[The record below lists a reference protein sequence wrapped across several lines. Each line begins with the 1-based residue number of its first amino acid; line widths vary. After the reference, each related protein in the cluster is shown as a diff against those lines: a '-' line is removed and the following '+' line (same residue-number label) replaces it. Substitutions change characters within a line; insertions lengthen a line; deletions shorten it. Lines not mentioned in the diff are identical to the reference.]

1 MSKKSQNNRIN
12 LFIISIVTLLFTGV
26 GLSQE
31 NTTAAY
37 VNRAEI
43 KNDRVAAEINKQLP
57 LQSYHS
63 RVSPEKIEKIR
74 DEVIQK
80 LIEEE
85 LLYQHAKKLKIKI
98 SNKEIDA
105 YIKKLQKEYPSE
117 KAFWQRIKRSGSSKK
132 KLRNDIKRVLSIE
145 KFTKQEITD
154 KISVKQSEVE
164 NYYNNNTE
172 KFVKP
177 AQFHV
182 LHILI
187 SVNPGAMKEGWLEGQ
202 EKALNVRAAIDN
214 GLDFGEA
221 AAQFSADSSSFNK
234 GGDIGWFH
242 QGQLLP
248 ELEEAVG
255 NLAIGEMSQPIQ
267 TIYGY
272 HLIKLLGKKPSH
284 QVPFAEINQENLKNK
299 LIKKHRDTRMENLL
313 AKLRQSAKIRIIPY
327 KTTNED

>member
-1 MSKKSQNNRIN
+1 MLNLPRKISVN
-12 LFIISIVTLLFTGV
+12 LFVASIITTVFATIGF
-26 GLSQE
+26 SQD
-31 NTTAAY
+31 NATAVY

-63 RVSPEKIEKIR
+63 RVSPEKIAKIR

-85 LLYQHAKKLKIKI
+85 LLFQYAQKLKIKV
-98 SNKEIDA
+98 SKKETGE
-105 YIKKLQKEYPSE
+105 YLKKLQKDYPSE
-117 KAFWQRIKRSGSSKK
+117 KAFWQRIERSGSSKK
-132 KLRNDIKRVLSIE
+132 KLSNDIKRVLSIE
-145 KFTKQEITD
+145 KLTKQEITD
-154 KISVKQSEVE
+154 KISMNHPEVE
-164 NYYNNNTE
+164 NYYNNHKE

-177 AQFHV
+177 EQFHV

-187 SVNPGAMKEGWLEGQ
+187 SVNPGAMKAGWLEGQ
-202 EKALNVRAAIDN
+202 DKALNVRAAIDN
-214 GLDFGEA
+214 GLEFGDA

-248 ELEEAVG
+248 ELEQAVEG
-255 NLAIGEMSQPIQ
+255 LQVGELSQPIQ

-272 HLIKLLGKKPSH
+272 HLIKLLGKKPAF
-284 QVPFAEINQENLKNK
+284 QVPFAEINQEKLKNK
-299 LIKKHRDTRMENLL
+299 LIKKHSDTRMEKLL
-313 AKLRQSAKIRIIPY
+313 TELRQAAKIRIIPY
-327 KTTNED
+327 KMN